1 MKQNPKPSDRLPEA
15 CNCLALRQASR
26 RVTQLYDRE
35 LAPAGIMVGQYAILA
50 RLSQEGPTPIQELAA
65 LLVMDRST
73 LGHLL
78 RPLESRELVLLATA
92 GHDRRIRMVVLTASG
107 RALLMQAQV
116 LWSTAQRKFDAA
128 FGREQAARTREL
140 LKRIATMDYQ
150 TEDGRA
156 PHEPDASA

>member
-1 MKQNPKPSDRLPEA
+1 MKQNPKLSDPVPEV

-50 RLSQEGPTPIQELAA
+50 RISHEGSTSIQDLAN

-78 RPLESRELVLLATA
+78 RPLESRDLVALEVA
-92 GHDRRIRMVVLTASG
+92 GHDRRSRTVLLTASG
-107 RALLMQAQV
+107 RALLAQARV
-116 LWSTAQRKFDAA
+116 LWNTAQEKFDAA
-128 FGREQAARTREL
+128 FGREQAATARDL
-140 LKRIATMDYQ
+140 LKRIAIMDYPAKK
-150 TEDGRA
+150 GKA
-156 PHEPDASA
+156 PHEPDHSA

>member
-1 MKQNPKPSDRLPEA
+1 MKQKREASDPSPEV

-50 RLSQEGPTPIQELAA
+50 RLGQEGPTSIQELAA

-78 RPLESRELVLLATA
+78 RPLESRDLVTLAVA
-92 GHDRRIRMVVLTASG
+92 GHDRRSRTVVLTASG
-107 RALLMQAQV
+107 KALLAQARV
-116 LWSTAQRKFDAA
+116 LWSAAQAKFDAA
-128 FGREQAARTREL
+128 FGREQAARARDL

-150 TEDGRA
+150 TADGRA
-156 PHEPDASA
+156 PHEPDPSA